1 MNDSRKE
8 NMLATMVMIREKYG
22 SAEDY
27 VRTVCEITA
36 EEIERIRQVMI
47 VSEDRTEDEDARKAA
62 L

>member
-1 MNDSRKE
+1 
-8 NMLATMVMIREKYG
+8 MLATMVMIHEKYG

-27 VRTVCEITA
+27 VRTVCGITA

>member
-27 VRTVCEITA
+27 VRTVCEITV